1 VEHRWRCSGERRV
14 ERQRAARPRVPINC
28 ARRQTVSRSQ
38 NGGAG
43 PFLVYGPA
51 PLRVPARHVS
61 GARWGL
67 PGLRC
72 TRAPGRRY
80 PAVIGPTWTVA
91 AGQTTTAPPA
101 RHSTR
106 VGSALGPTVELS
118 PVGAVPCRGGD
129 TPPGSPL
136 RFAARSVQAGDILVW
151 PVILRHLGRGHGR
164 FAGSPA
170 TWRLLSPRGWGVHP
184 RRSARPPALWS

>member
-43 PFLVYGPA
+43 PFLVNGPA

-67 PGLRC
+67 PACGARGH
-72 TRAPGRRY
+72 RAGGIRRSWDQRGRWR
-80 PAVIGPTWTVA
+80 PVR
-91 AGQTTTAPPA
+91 QRR
-101 RHSTR
+101 RHRRGTP
-106 VGSALGPTVELS
+106 LGWEAHWVQLWSCP

-129 TPPGSPL
+129 TPP
-136 RFAARSVQAGDILVW
+136 RFAAQIRRSERAGGGYFGVAGDPSTSRSGARTFRRITGHMTATQPSRV
-151 PVILRHLGRGHGR
+151 RG
-164 FAGSPA
+164 
-170 TWRLLSPRGWGVHP
+170 
-184 RRSARPPALWS
+184 

>member
-1 VEHRWRCSGERRV
+1 VLPGRGFLSTVRVDRQSRGARMVGRGRSSWMAPPRCGCLRGTCPAPDGVSRACGARGHRAGGIRRSSDQRGRWRPV
-14 ERQRAARPRVPINC
+14 RQR
-28 ARRQTVSRSQ
+28 RRHRRGT
-38 NGGAG
+38 
-43 PFLVYGPA
+43 
-51 PLRVPARHVS
+51 PLGWEAHWVQLWSCP
-61 GARWGL
+61 
-67 PGLRC
+67 
-72 TRAPGRRY
+72 
-80 PAVIGPTWTVA
+80 
-91 AGQTTTAPPA
+91 
-101 RHSTR
+101 
-106 VGSALGPTVELS
+106 